1 MGGGA
6 SIEIKHTHQSFIHVT
21 DSHFQE
27 LLSSKKARE
36 HLFTDIAKY
45 PVGGK
50 VDKKDSITLEKLAAY
65 FTDNSNA
72 LYPGF
77 HVNVDTLNAAF
88 KYSIDNFK
96 QRQSTKKKKNVPK
109 KEKVAGKTEPK
120 LTKAMFHGFLPT
132 LLLFVRVWDVFE
144 AADKLVV
151 EDQRVFKG
159 EFMRIKE
166 KLNHVHGIVILGET
180 SDEEWEKEFA
190 LLDKNNDR
198 FITFEEMC
206 SYALNHIKRPFDYTP
221 EDDELLLEEDEVD
234 DEEDAPHGEP
244 SFVEVIGLTV
254 STLAPEAA
262 ESAAEDGPSLL
273 KVETVVSL
281 LDEEF
286 AVKAAVEGTAEVEGG
301 GDASEPVAAAEE
313 AEPSEGA
320 IMFV

>member
-6 SIEIKHTHQSFIHVT
+6 SIEIKHTHQSFVHVT
-21 DSHFQE
+21 DSHFHE

-36 HLFTDIAKY
+36 HLFSDIAKF

-50 VDKKDSITLEKLAAY
+50 VDRKDCITLEKLAAY
-65 FTDNSNA
+65 FTDNSHA

-88 KYSIDNFK
+88 KYTIEKFK
-96 QRQSTKKKKNVPK
+96 QRQSTKKKKDAPK
-109 KEKVAGKTEPK
+109 KTTAKGEPK

-132 LLLFVRVWDVFE
+132 LLLFVRVWDVFS

-180 SDEEWEKEFA
+180 SEEEWETEFA

-221 EDDELLLEEDEVD
+221 EDDDQLLEED
-234 DEEDAPHGEP
+234 DEEDEEGAAAEP
-244 SFVEVIGLTV
+244 SFVEVIGKSV
-254 STLAPEAA
+254 VKLAPEPAA
-262 ESAAEDGPSLL
+262 GEGSDAEHELL

-286 AVKAAVEGTAEVEGG
+286 AVSEAVEGGAGEVVE
-301 GDASEPVAAAEE
+301 AAAEEAVAVDAE